1 LNFITQDDY
10 DYDKRSLSGVF
21 TSLRVRRHHQLGEA
35 QQQLELIPVPVAGA
49 ALGKSLPQ
57 EVGMLE
63 PL

>member
-1 LNFITQDDY
+1 M
-10 DYDKRSLSGVF
+10 LSGVF